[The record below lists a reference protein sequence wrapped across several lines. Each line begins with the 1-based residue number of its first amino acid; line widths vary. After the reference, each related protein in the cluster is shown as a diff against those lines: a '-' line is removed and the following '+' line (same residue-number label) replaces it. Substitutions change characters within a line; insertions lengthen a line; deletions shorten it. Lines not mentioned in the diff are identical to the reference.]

1 MITFNIKGSSL
12 EVLNDTTVL
21 LLMPLKNIA
30 FNSLAL
36 YGDTPM
42 ITLYNINVGQNE
54 ILFTQPLSNV
64 ANTNGYFFSV
74 SSFIEFASSNF
85 GVDSVVEVSN
95 TSQAGLNGATCFAI
109 VNGFSPRLGDTNS
122 GVVKASHG
130 VMYSYSFVNTSTDKV
145 AYVGLFSKG
154 SAPTEGDIPLMIIS
168 VPCNELGAGITET
181 FPLGLNFPDGI
192 AYYMSTDPTLF
203 DSGIPQSETLVMNVV
218 FDNTPALPSPPNF
231 DVTADWNGVDVYN
244 ESDFIEWLQ
253 DGEDGDGNDNNVES
267 VKVSAFQMSGTGE
280 NINIVAN
287 VSGTLDDDDFNM
299 SDMNVTKFDGMG
311 AITGCSKLKIKYGSF
326 EKFDPKYA
334 LPSDLGGLA
343 LAEGEC
349 KYFTPTIHPLPDTI
363 QNLGMS
369 ENGMLVFNPIN
380 LPNSLES
387 LGLYNNSLTEF
398 ELPYELPPNLEDLY
412 LYDNS
417 ITSFPTMLTKGFPN
431 HQSDYL
437 SIDLSDNYITGDV
450 TFIYPPFGGELDL
463 DDNLFVSTDIINLDA
478 SNVAPKEEG
487 DSADIYIDIDRSRGY
502 SNDEGKP
509 ISEGISFINSFLF
522 PSVLDDNIYI
532 DIGIQYCNI
541 DFDLFAQTQWV
552 QNLAEVQEAEIDFRG
567 SIGTSVKGTE
577 LETLFE
583 DAGWQVG
590 GQWDFQAEANWTALL
605 GETFWGTTQFLNYF
619 NSGTDGNGN
628 QNNHGTYFQANSSP
642 IKNDINGQDSQI
654 VSVEWDISP
663 QPTSGNLY
671 FENIGLK
678 SFQSLSEVEGIQ
690 KLFLNDNPS
699 LTSFEPTQEIN
710 LASGET
716 TLNINNCGL
725 TVFDPKVALP
735 SGLKNLNLFG
745 NSLTNFDPS
754 IALPNGL
761 NKMSLQNNSIAV
773 FNPTLALPTGL
784 DELNLQSNLLTFFN
798 PTLEYPYDNVLD
810 LDLSNNLMRLAGYTQ
825 SEPWAENLPEATNGG
840 SIEFDGNL
848 DSVSGTNLETILTS
862 KGYTVVSQLGGEGE
876 GEGEGDGLGG
886 GKGDGLGGGKP
897 PTDIGDGLG
906 GGSDVIDRIEN

>member
-1 MITFNIKGSSL
+1 MITLNIKGSSL

-36 YGDTPM
+36 YGDVPM

-109 VNGFSPRLGDTNS
+109 VNTQSKSRDTNQ
-122 GVVKASHG
+122 GVIKASHG
-130 VMYSYSFVNTSTDKV
+130 VMYSYSFVNTSADEV

-154 SAPTEGDIPLMIIS
+154 STPTEGDIPLMIIS

-203 DSGIPQSETLVMNVV
+203 NQGKPQNETLVMNVV

-244 ESDFIEWLQ
+244 ESDFVEWLQ
-253 DGEDGDGNDNNVES
+253 DGEDGDGDNNSVEN
-267 VKVSAFQMSGTGE
+267 VKVSGFQMSGTGE

-369 ENGMLVFNPIN
+369 DNGMLVFNPIN
-380 LPNSLES
+380 LPNSLQS

-412 LYDNS
+412 LGRNS
-417 ITSFPTMLTKGFPN
+417 IKSFPTMLTKGFPN
-431 HQSDYL
+431 HQSDYF
-437 SIDLSDNYITGDV
+437 SIYLDDNYITGDV
-450 TFIYPPFGGELDL
+450 TFIYPPFGGDLDL
-463 DDNLFVSTDIINLDA
+463 EDNLFVSTDLINLDA

-487 DSADIYIDIDRSRGY
+487 DSADIYIDIKRSNGY

-532 DIGIQYCNI
+532 YIGVDYCNI

-552 QNLAEVQEAEIDFRG
+552 QNLAEVQEAEIQFRG

-583 DAGWQVG
+583 DAGWQVE
-590 GQWDFQAEANWTALL
+590 GQWDFQAEANWNALF
-605 GETFWGTTQFLNYF
+605 GTQFWSSPQFTSYLN
-619 NSGTDGNGN
+619 NGTDGNGN
-628 QNNHGTYFQANSSP
+628 QNNHGTYFQTNRLY
-642 IKNDINGQDSQI
+642 KNDINGQDSTM
-654 VSVEWDISP
+654 VSVSWNIESE
-663 QPTSGNLY
+663 PTSGNLY

-699 LTSFEPTQEIN
+699 LTSFEPTQKIN
-710 LASGET
+710 LASGGT
-716 TLNINNCGL
+716 SLNINNCGL

-735 SGLKNLNLFG
+735 NVLRNLNLVN
-745 NSLTNFDPS
+745 NSITNFDPS

-761 NKMSLQNNSIAV
+761 NKMSLQNNKIAV

-798 PTLEYPYDNVLD
+798 PTLEYPYDDVLD
-810 LDLSNNLMRLAGYTQ
+810 LDLSNNLMRLEGYTQ
-825 SEPWAENLPEATNGG
+825 SEPWAEKLPEATNGG

-862 KGYTVVSQLGGEGE
+862 KGYTVVSQLGGKGKGE
-876 GEGEGDGLGG
+876 GE
-886 GKGDGLGGGKP
+886 GDGLGGGKP
-897 PTDIGDGLG
+897 PTDIGDGLK
-906 GGSDVIDRIEN
+906 IEN

>member
-1 MITFNIKGSSL
+1 MITLNIKGSSL
-12 EVLNDTTVL
+12 EVLNGTTVL

-30 FNSLAL
+30 FNSLSL
-36 YGDTPM
+36 YGDIPM

-64 ANTNGYFFSV
+64 ANTNGYFFNV
-74 SSFIEFASSNF
+74 DSFIEFASSNF

-109 VNGFSPRLGDTNS
+109 VNEFSPFGGNTNS

-130 VMYSYSFVNTSTDKV
+130 VVYSYSFVNTSADEV

-154 SAPTEGDIPLMIIS
+154 STPTEGDTPLMIIS

-192 AYYMSTDPTLF
+192 AYYMSTDPSLF
-203 DSGIPQSETLVMNVV
+203 DSDTPQSGTVVMNVV

-244 ESDFIEWLQ
+244 QSDFVEWLQ
-253 DGEDGDGNDNNVES
+253 DGEDGDGDNNRVEN
-267 VKVSAFQMSGTGE
+267 VKVSNFQMSGTGE

-369 ENGMLVFNPIN
+369 DNGMLVFNPIN
-380 LPNSLES
+380 LPNSLQS

-398 ELPYELPPNLEDLY
+398 DLPYELPPNLEDLY
-412 LYDNS
+412 LYENS

-431 HQSDYL
+431 HQSDYF
-437 SIDLSDNYITGDV
+437 SIDLDDNYITGDV

-463 DDNLFVSTDIINLDA
+463 DDNLFVSTDIINIDA

-487 DSADIYIDIDRSRGY
+487 NSADIYIDIDRSRGY

-532 DIGIQYCNI
+532 GIGLQYCNI

-552 QNLAEVQEAEIDFRG
+552 QNLAEVEEAEIDFRG

-590 GQWDFQAEANWTALL
+590 GQWDFQAEANWSALF
-605 GETFWGTTQFLNYF
+605 ENPNWFSQDMVQFF

-628 QNNHGTYFQANSSP
+628 QNNHGEYFSLSQLNV
-642 IKNDINGQDSQI
+642 NNINGLDSQI
-654 VSVEWDISP
+654 ATVKWRILSEE
-663 QPTSGNLY
+663 PTSGNLY

-678 SFQSLSEVEGIQ
+678 SFQSLSVVEGIQ

-710 LASGET
+710 LASGGT

-735 SGLKNLNLFG
+735 NTLRTLNLFA

-754 IALPNGL
+754 IALPNNL
-761 NKMSLQNNSIAV
+761 NKMSLQNNKIAV

-886 GKGDGLGGGKP
+886 GKP

-906 GGSDVIDRIEN
+906 GGLPPRDIGDEIDRIEN

>member
-1 MITFNIKGSSL
+1 MITLNIKGSSL

-36 YGDTPM
+36 YGDVPM

-95 TSQAGLNGATCFAI
+95 TSQAGLNGATCFAM
-109 VNGFSPRLGDTNS
+109 VNTQGKSENTNQ
-122 GVVKASHG
+122 GVIKASHG
-130 VMYSYSFVNTSTDKV
+130 VMYSYSFVNTSADEV

-154 SAPTEGDIPLMIIS
+154 STPTEGDIPLMIIS

-203 DSGIPQSETLVMNVV
+203 FQSKPQNETLVMNVV

-244 ESDFIEWLQ
+244 ESDFVEWLQ
-253 DGEDGDGNDNNVES
+253 DGEDGDGDNNSVEN
-267 VKVSAFQMSGTGE
+267 VKVSGFQMSGTGE

-369 ENGMLVFNPIN
+369 DNGMLVFNPIN

-412 LYDNS
+412 LGRNS
-417 ITSFPTMLTKGFPN
+417 IKSFPTMLTKGFPN
-431 HQSDYL
+431 HQSDYF
-437 SIDLSDNYITGDV
+437 SIYLDDNYITGDV
-450 TFIYPPFGGELDL
+450 TFIYPPFGGDLDL
-463 DDNLFVSTDIINLDA
+463 EDNLFVSTDLINLDA

-487 DSADIYIDIDRSRGY
+487 DSADIYIDIKRSNGY

-532 DIGIQYCNI
+532 YIGVDYCNI

-552 QNLAEVQEAEIDFRG
+552 QNLAEVQEAEIQFRG

-583 DAGWQVG
+583 DAGWQVE
-590 GQWDFQAEANWTALL
+590 GQWDFQAEANWNALF
-605 GETFWGTTQFLNYF
+605 GTQFWSSPQFTSYLN
-619 NSGTDGNGN
+619 NGTDGNGN
-628 QNNHGTYFQANSSP
+628 QNNHGTYFQTNRLY
-642 IKNDINGQDSQI
+642 KNDINGQDSTM
-654 VSVEWDISP
+654 VSVSWNIESE
-663 QPTSGNLY
+663 PTSGNLY

-699 LTSFEPTQEIN
+699 LTSFEPTQKIN
-710 LASGET
+710 LASGGT
-716 TLNINNCGL
+716 SLNINNCGL

-735 SGLKNLNLFG
+735 NVLRNLNLVN

-761 NKMSLQNNSIAV
+761 NKMSLQNNKIAV

-798 PTLEYPYDNVLD
+798 PTLEYPYDDVLD
-810 LDLSNNLMRLAGYTQ
+810 LDLSNNLMRLEGYTQ
-825 SEPWAENLPEATNGG
+825 SEPWAEKLPEATNGG

-862 KGYTVVSQLGGEGE
+862 KGYTVVSQLGGKGKGE
-876 GEGEGDGLGG
+876 GE
-886 GKGDGLGGGKP
+886 GDGLGGGKP
-897 PTDIGDGLG
+897 PTDIGDGLK
-906 GGSDVIDRIEN
+906 IEN